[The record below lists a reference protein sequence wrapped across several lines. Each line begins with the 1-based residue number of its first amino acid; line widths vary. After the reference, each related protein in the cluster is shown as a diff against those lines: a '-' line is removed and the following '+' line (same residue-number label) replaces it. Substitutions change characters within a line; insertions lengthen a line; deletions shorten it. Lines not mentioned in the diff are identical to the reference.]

1 MQSLFFKHSFTSAVD
16 PVLLTIKSTETLK
29 AVINLPLLINN
40 YENSEDVLTLKT
52 ISKNSKIYTFSGI
65 FS

>member
-1 MQSLFFKHSFTSAVD
+1 
-16 PVLLTIKSTETLK
+16 LTIKSTETLK